1 MEAPLVREAASTAN
15 APGLQDYASI
25 PRKELPH
32 ACFPHRLLS
41 SVVDRLRPT
50 CVRECPIASPPS
62 SPTVPP
68 PPSGSS
74 VSNVPL
80 PRASSPVAHPHGSRC
95 HADINAIILEAEQA
109 SPPSPRSP
117 FAAWLRPSGSANV
130 DPGPLFLPEP
140 VLPPSDLS
148 STATAVAVSAS
159 PSVTSVRWRYHHL
172 ILPCSTDDVFHRD
185 LSPVRSP
192 PHLDLALTPLNLIPW
207 YVYHSISPH
216 ELLVL
221 TVIVINL

>member
-148 STATAVAVSAS
+148 STATAGPVSVS
-159 PSVTSVRWRYHHL
+159 PSVTSVR
-172 ILPCSTDDVFHRD
+172 
-185 LSPVRSP
+185 
-192 PHLDLALTPLNLIPW
+192 
-207 YVYHSISPH
+207 
-216 ELLVL
+216 
-221 TVIVINL
+221 